1 MPLASLAASLSS
13 LLRPLLT
20 MPDKRKDEPQ
30 RGVALKTRDERK
42 TKRPRMYRVL
52 LHNDDYTPMD
62 FVVRLLQTVFHHS
75 ESRATEIM
83 LRIHNTG
90 VGVAGVFTH
99 EIAET
104 KVAQVHMI
112 ARQNEC
118 PLMASMDPEDD
129 PDAEP

>member
-1 MPLASLAASLSS
+1 
-13 LLRPLLT
+13 

-83 LRIHNTG
+83 LHVHTSG

>member
-1 MPLASLAASLSS
+1 MPLASFTASFIASS
-13 LLRPLLT
+13 TALPT
-20 MPDKRKDEPQ
+20 MADKRKDEPQ
-30 RGVALKTRDERK
+30 RGVALQTRDERK

-83 LRIHNTG
+83 LHVHNTG